1 MARER
6 ILFFG
11 AHPDDSE
18 GFAGTAFLLRDRY
31 ELHVVDLT
39 RGERGLGPQG
49 LADGSTGRIRER
61 EERTACA
68 FLGAEPHF
76 LCEVNGDCHAS
87 AEAAGMAVD
96 LLRGLRP
103 QAVFTH
109 WPVDTHAD
117 HVQCAAVTL
126 SALDILR
133 RTEGWTAELYF
144 YEVLRDQT
152 MQFPVRYSVDIS
164 RTLESKARLLRCH
177 ASQNPND
184 ELVRVKT
191 EQAAARGAERRP
203 AVAAAEVFATL
214 DGRAIDGGVLAGLP
228 ETAVCI

>member
-18 GFAGTAFLLRDRY
+18 GFAGTAFLLRDSY

-39 RGERGLGPQG
+39 RGERGLGPHG
-49 LADGSTGRIRER
+49 LADGSTGRIREQ
-61 EERTACA
+61 EERAACA
-68 FLGAEPHF
+68 VLHAKPHF
-76 LCEVNGDCHAS
+76 LGEVNGDCHAS
-87 AEAAGMAVD
+87 AAAARMSVD
-96 LLRGLRP
+96 LLRELRP
-103 QAVFTH
+103 RAVFTH

-133 RTEGWTAELYF
+133 RAEGWTTELYF
-144 YEVLRDQT
+144 YEVLQSQT
-152 MQFPVRYSVDIS
+152 MQFQVRYSVDIS
-164 RTLESKARLLRCH
+164 RTLESKSRLLRCH
-177 ASQNPND
+177 ASQNPGD
-184 ELVRVKT
+184 ALVRMKMD
-191 EQAAARGAERRP
+191 QAAVRGAERCP
-203 AVAAAEVFATL
+203 AVAAAEVFATM
-214 DGRAIDGGVLAGLP
+214 DGRAIDGGVLAHLP